1 MTREYQEATTEY
13 MRSQK
18 MNPIVSRRKAK
29 EKRRL
34 TYWQSVWCLVRGIQG
49 QGYGYRCLNRDG
61 LLVGLVDMC
70 CAFERRSVAVVGIC
84 SVMRSECQAG
94 AWREWGGG
102 RMCPLWRSGVGES
115 GGVRKRA
122 PSANVY
128 LFPRSLR
135 CGMKRKTNLHRLQS
149 NVLAEVL
156 DINSSRAAGKW
167 LIGRANASS
176 SC

>member
-18 MNPIVSRRKAK
+18 MNPIVSRREAK
-29 EKRRL
+29 EKHRL

-70 CAFERRSVAVVGIC
+70 CAFGRRSVVVAGIY
-84 SVMRSECQAG
+84 SVMRSECQEG
-94 AWREWGGG
+94 AWRESRRGSM
-102 RMCPLWRSGVGES
+102 RPLWRSGVGES

-135 CGMKRKTNLHRLQS
+135 CGMKRKTNLHRLRS
-149 NVLAEVL
+149 NVLAQVL
-156 DINSSRAAGKW
+156 GFYSSR
-167 LIGRANASS
+167 GRRRDANASS

>member
-29 EKRRL
+29 ENHRL
-34 TYWQSVWCLVRGIQG
+34 TNCQSVWCLVRGIQG

-61 LLVGLVDMC
+61 LSVGLVDMC
-70 CAFERRSVAVVGIC
+70 CAFQRRSAVVGIC

-94 AWREWGGG
+94 AWSECGGG

-128 LFPRSLR
+128 LFSRSLR
-135 CGMKRKTNLHRLQS
+135 CGMKRKTNLHRLRTY
-149 NVLAEVL
+149 VLAPVL
-156 DINSSRAAGKW
+156 VPQFV
-167 LIGRANASS
+167 
-176 SC
+176 